1 MDNEITSRY
10 SVIEEKNKREIV
22 LIRGEGCHHRICRFC
37 DYHLDSSPNQE
48 ENFKM
53 NQEELLKITGIYQKL
68 EVINSGSFT
77 ELSDDTM
84 NLIEKI
90 CIDKKIK
97 ELHFE
102 CHYNQREHI
111 KAIRKRY
118 SALGIDTKVKIGVET
133 FDYLFRECYLSKGI
147 DTDNPQ
153 DIADYFDECCL
164 LQGIPGQT
172 VESMESDIEIG
183 LKYFERVCVNIM
195 QENGRPVRPDPKV
208 IDLFVKHL
216 YNKYILNDRVDI
228 LMDNNA
234 FGVGGVTTNA
244 K

>member
-1 MDNEITSRY
+1 MDNEINSRY
-10 SVIEEKNKREIV
+10 AVIEEKNKREIV
-22 LIRGEGCHHRICRFC
+22 LIRGKGCSHKRCRFC
-37 DYHLDSSPNQE
+37 DYHLDANSDQN

-53 NQEELLKITGIYQKL
+53 NKEEILKVTGIYSKL
-68 EVINSGSFT
+68 EVINSGSFN
-77 ELSDDTM
+77 ELSEDTM
-84 NLIEKI
+84 DLIEKV
-90 CIDKKIK
+90 CIDKGIK

-102 CHYNQREHI
+102 CHYNQRHAI
-111 KAIRKRY
+111 KGVRERY
-118 SALGIDTKVKIGVET
+118 SKLGIDIKVKIGVET
-133 FDYLFRECYLSKGI
+133 FDYLFRESYLDKGI

-172 VESMESDIEIG
+172 VESMDRDIQTG

-195 QENGRPVRPDPKV
+195 QENGKPVRPDPSV
-208 IDLFVKHL
+208 IKLFIENL
-216 YNKYILNDRVDI
+216 YSKYIDNIRVDI
-228 LMDNNA
+228 LLDNNA